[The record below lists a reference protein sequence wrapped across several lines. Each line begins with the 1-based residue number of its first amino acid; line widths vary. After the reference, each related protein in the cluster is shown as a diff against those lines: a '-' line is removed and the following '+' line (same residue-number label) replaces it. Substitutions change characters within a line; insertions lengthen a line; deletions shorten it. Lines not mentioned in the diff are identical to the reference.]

1 MITGGSFRPPAFEDI
16 IMKISLQQTASI
28 LNRTQDEVLYISS
41 VENKLTSHMIM
52 DDDIVYNDDGT
63 VFFQEGIRD
72 PVWEF
77 EIDEVL
83 KLKQEIDEGLAGTI
97 EEMLE

>member
-1 MITGGSFRPPAFEDI
+1 
-16 IMKISLQQTASI
+16 
-28 LNRTQDEVLYISS
+28 
-41 VENKLTSHMIM
+41 M